1 MIRPLGRPGLFVALV
16 VATALGLG
24 GCDASTPQ
32 QAGSGASSPD
42 ASGADPSAAAEACT
56 DVPDLVVRAVQQYVD
71 GYGTAVSGP
80 TSGPAS
86 SPTASPSVG
95 PQGGDTGLRNALS
108 QTRDVL
114 QQRDCDVATYQ
125 RDLQARLGDVTARG
139 PLAQTVLLRLKASLA
154 GRAQESATS
163 VDAGPDDDLPTVLSE
178 LGPGSTVT
186 LAPGRYRL
194 DSSLVLLQG
203 VTLRGAGR
211 GRTTLASDAG
221 EVAVLVLTDGRV
233 ELADLT
239 LRHTGRRAA
248 NGLIGGPTSSVVLTG
263 VRVTGARSEKSGEAS
278 SGGAGVLMSGRDGNE
293 GGRGTTLEMT
303 GSELLDNSGA
313 GVLLT
318 GRHRVSI
325 RSTRF
330 ERNGQCGICFTGRS
344 SGAVRGGTFRDNAA
358 GVAVLDAASP
368 LVTGSTF
375 RGGQVGVQASG
386 TTTPVLRRLR
396 VSGAK
401 RAALLYAERAAG
413 RLDEVTC
420 TDVPFGI
427 VVSPKALP
435 LVGTTDCAVARSR

>member
-1 MIRPLGRPGLFVALV
+1 MIRPLGKLTAGVGMMLAAVLVLSGCTGSEAPSTSRPSGSAP
-16 VATALGLG
+16 AT
-24 GCDASTPQ
+24 S
-32 QAGSGASSPD
+32 ASSAD
-42 ASGADPSAAAEACT
+42 AQACA
-56 DVPDLVVRAVQQYVD
+56 DVPDLVVEAVQEYVD
-71 GYGTAVSGP
+71 GYGSAVAGKQAGP
-80 TSGPAS
+80 S
-86 SPTASPSVG
+86 ASPSASPTVG
-95 PQGGDTGLRNALS
+95 PAGGDTGLRNALS

-114 QQRDCDVATYQ
+114 QQRGCDVPTYQ
-125 RDLQARLGDVTARG
+125 RDLQAQLGDVTARG
-139 PLAQTVLLRLKASLA
+139 PLAQAVLLRLRASLA
-154 GRAQESATS
+154 GRASEAATT
-163 VDAGPDDDLPTVLSE
+163 VDAGPGDDLPTVLSE

-211 GRTTLASDAG
+211 GRTTLASSAG
-221 EVAVLVLTDGRV
+221 EVAMLVLTDGRV

-263 VRVTGARSEKSGEAS
+263 VRVSGARSGRGGDSS
-278 SGGAGVLMSGRDGNE
+278 SGGAGVLMSGRDGTE

-303 GSELLDNSGA
+303 GSELVGNTGA

-330 ERNGQCGICFTGRS
+330 EDNGQCGVCFTGRS
-344 SGAVRGGTFRDNAA
+344 SGAVRAGTFRDNAA
-358 GVAVLDAASP
+358 GVAVLDAARP

-396 VSGAK
+396 VRGAK

-413 RLDEVTC
+413 RLDDITC
-420 TDVPFGI
+420 DDVPFGI
-427 VVSPKALP
+427 VVSPQALP
-435 LVGTTDCAVARSR
+435 LVGTTDCPVARSR